1 MDAEAAR
8 RRLTI
13 LVENPL
19 MKPNPSSERADEY
32 HEGMNRTKLFFT
44 VALLG
49 LATCLTAT
57 AQDSES
63 SVGGDAAAITKTAK
77 TATYAVLTG
86 DNVNVRTAAS
96 VEGGYPILKLNTGD
110 LVEVVIEKYGWTRVR
125 TNTPVFGR
133 MFGFVRAD
141 MIAVDDADPT
151 IGTVT
156 RRTSFRAG
164 NLTRKLKPAASF
176 EALDPPLQ
184 AGMKLKLIELF
195 KGSRPE
201 DPGVWKV
208 AVPKT
213 QLAWINSSY
222 LAPATDAQIAA
233 AMPAPKPAETMEA
246 VTEVAKADEHSMQEA
261 AADTIEDVKTT
272 PTEETMVAT
281 ETETTSET
289 VPAAE
294 VEIEMTAEPATPD
307 LATRLA
313 GLDEAFRVML
323 KENIE
328 SAELELLQR
337 QFAQIRTD
345 PEASELQ
352 KANADSRMEILA
364 MKIDVQDRIARIRS
378 MRDQTRIDGENID
391 ATRMAMDTRAPFDV
405 VGRLNASV
413 VFTGQNAMPL
423 LFRLQDMAGGRT
435 LAYVVPDERYDLAAW
450 TGLSVG
456 VIGEVRYDE
465 SLQLNVVKPRR
476 IDLVSAS
483 TKATPKVTTTVEAVT
498 ESSDDPE
505 DSTRVEAETE
515 STED

>member
-1 MDAEAAR
+1 MEEETAR

-32 HEGMNRTKLFFT
+32 HESMNSTKLFFI

-63 SVGGDAAAITKTAK
+63 ATRVDAAADAKTAK
-77 TATYAVLTG
+77 YAVLTG

-96 VEGGYPILKLNTGD
+96 VEGGYPILKLKTGD
-110 LVEVVIEKYGWTRVR
+110 LVEVVIEKYGWTKVR
-125 TNTPVFGR
+125 TNTPVFKR
-133 MFGFVRAD
+133 MTGFVRAD
-141 MIAVDDADPT
+141 MIAVDEADPT

-184 AGMKLKLIELF
+184 AGMKLKLIERF
-195 KGSRPE
+195 NGTRAD
-201 DPGVWKV
+201 DPGVWQV
-208 AVPKT
+208 AVPT
-213 QLAWINSSY
+213 NQLAWINSSY

-233 AMPAPKPAETMEA
+233 AMPAPEPVETKET
-246 VTEVAKADEHSMQEA
+246 VTEVAESTEPTTKDALVDSAEDTTTSPADE
-261 AADTIEDVKTT
+261 TV
-272 PTEETMVAT
+272 MVA
-281 ETETTSET
+281 ETE
-289 VPAAE
+289 PAK
-294 VEIEMTAEPATPD
+294 PD
-307 LATRLA
+307 MPDMPDMATRLA
-313 GLDEAFRVML
+313 GLDEAFRLML

-337 QFAQIRTD
+337 QFAQISQD
-345 PEASELQ
+345 PEATELQ
-352 KANADSRMEILA
+352 KANAESRMEILA

-391 ATRMAMDTRAPFDV
+391 ATRMAMDTRAPFDM

-435 LAYVVPDERYDLAAW
+435 LAYVVPDQRYDLAAW
-450 TGLSVG
+450 TGLPVG
-456 VIGEVRYDE
+456 VIGDVTYDE

-476 IDLVSAS
+476 IDLVSAK
-483 TKATPKVTTTVEAVT
+483 TKATPKATATVKKT
-498 ESSDDPE
+498 NDPGDDPK
-505 DSTRVEAETE
+505 DSTRVEAENE